1 MNIFDIL
8 GPVMVGPSSSH
19 TAGAARIGYI
29 TRKLLGSRPK
39 KARIGLSGSFAA
51 TGRGHGTDRALVAGL
66 LGMKPDDMRIPDS
79 FSVAKQEGLEFEIY
93 NTQIKEAHPNT
104 ALLDVEGVDGKTIV
118 VQASSL
124 GGGRIM
130 LNELDEIT
138 VNCTGACPT
147 LIIRN
152 EDSPGQVAEVTS
164 VLYGKKVNIKD
175 KDVYMYVQK
184 DTSYEKGIFAN
195 SAVLILGCVF
205 LSGNLVFIAIADII
219 VKPITRLTNATK
231 ELSKGNYNVRVNY
244 VGDDEISKL
253 NQGFNQMAQQLAKQE
268 ETRQKFISDISH
280 EFQTPLT
287 AIQGFAN
294 ILKDEDLPKSQRQ
307 KYADIILFHSKRL
320 STLSK
325 NMLQLTLLEREE
337 VELEY
342 TTFSIVEQLSRVI
355 STQENQ
361 AILKDIEIVFEKP
374 RKDITINGDE
384 QRLEQVWIN
393 IISNAIKYTD
403 NGGLITIKVKK
414 TSKEVEVSIED
425 TGRGMSKE
433 VISHIFERFYRED
446 KARSVE
452 GNGLGLSIVKSIID
466 LHHGNIDVISQV
478 DVGSTFIIKLPNERK
493 TFDLKEKLSLNR
505 KD

>member
-1 MNIFDIL
+1 MMKSIYGKLICGFL
-8 GPVMVGPSSSH
+8 
-19 TAGAARIGYI
+19 I
-29 TRKLLGSRPK
+29 T
-39 KARIGLSGSFAA
+39 IVF
-51 TGRGHGTDRALVAGL
+51 
-66 LGMKPDDMRIPDS
+66 S
-79 FSVAKQEGLEFEIY
+79 FSVAGYVALRSNY
-93 NTQIKEAHPNT
+93 DQIEDMAK
-104 ALLDVEGVDGKTIV
+104 
-118 VQASSL
+118 
-124 GGGRIM
+124 
-130 LNELDEIT
+130 NELNATSEYVAGILNILEDANVSNTMNQYAISSEVNIT
-138 VNCTGACPT
+138 LFSPDYGYYQYGEGST
-147 LIIRN
+147 LPSKETMQKYYYDKRKDGYYHQ
-152 EDSPGQVAEVTS
+152 EKS
-164 VLYGKKVNIKD
+164 VQSYGKKVNIKD

-184 DTSYEKGIFAN
+184 DTSYEKSIFAN

-374 RKDITINGDE
+374 RKDITVNGDE

-446 KARSVE
+446 KARSIE

-493 TFDLKEKLSLNR
+493 SFDLKEKLSLNR

>member
-1 MNIFDIL
+1 MNQYAI
-8 GPVMVGPSSSH
+8 SSEVNITLFSPNY
-19 TAGAARIGYI
+19 GY
-29 TRKLLGSRPK
+29 
-39 KARIGLSGSFAA
+39 FAY
-51 TGRGHGTDRALVAGL
+51 G
-66 LGMKPDDMRIPDS
+66 
-79 FSVAKQEGLEFEIY
+79 
-93 NTQIKEAHPNT
+93 
-104 ALLDVEGVDGKTIV
+104 DGKY
-118 VQASSL
+118 
-124 GGGRIM
+124 
-130 LNELDEIT
+130 
-138 VNCTGACPT
+138 
-147 LIIRN
+147 
-152 EDSPGQVAEVTS
+152 SPSKETMTKYYYDNSKNGYYDVRKNIQS
-164 VLYGKKVNIKD
+164 YGSKTNIKD
-175 KDVYMYVQK
+175 MDVYVYVQK

-205 LSGNLVFIAIADII
+205 LSGNIVFIAIADII

-244 VGDDEISKL
+244 VGDDEISRL

-294 ILKDEDLPKSQRQ
+294 ILKEEDLPKEQRQ

-337 VELEY
+337 VDLEF
-342 TTFSIVEQLSRVI
+342 TTFSIVDQLTRVI

-374 RKDITINGDE
+374 RKNIMVYGDE

-403 NGGLITIKVKK
+403 KGGLITIGIKK
-414 TSKEVEVSIED
+414 TSRDVEVSIED
-425 TGRGMSKE
+425 TGHGMSKE
-433 VISHIFERFYRED
+433 VISHIFERFYREE

-452 GNGLGLSIVKSIID
+452 GNLTG
-466 LHHGNIDVISQV
+466 
-478 DVGSTFIIKLPNERK
+478 
-493 TFDLKEKLSLNR
+493 
-505 KD
+505 

>member
-1 MNIFDIL
+1 MMKSIYGKLICGFL
-8 GPVMVGPSSSH
+8 
-19 TAGAARIGYI
+19 I
-29 TRKLLGSRPK
+29 T
-39 KARIGLSGSFAA
+39 IVF
-51 TGRGHGTDRALVAGL
+51 
-66 LGMKPDDMRIPDS
+66 S
-79 FSVAKQEGLEFEIY
+79 FSVAGYVALRSNY
-93 NTQIKEAHPNT
+93 DQIEDMAK
-104 ALLDVEGVDGKTIV
+104 
-118 VQASSL
+118 
-124 GGGRIM
+124 
-130 LNELDEIT
+130 NELNATSEYVVGILNSLEDANVNNIMNQYAISSEVNITLFSPSYGYYTYGDNKYAPSKVTMTKYYYDESKNGYYDERKNIQ
-138 VNCTGACPT
+138 
-147 LIIRN
+147 
-152 EDSPGQVAEVTS
+152 S
-164 VLYGKKVNIKD
+164 YGSKTNIKD
-175 KDVYMYVQK
+175 MDVYVYVQK
-184 DTSYEKGIFAN
+184 DTSYEKSIFAN

-205 LSGNLVFIAIADII
+205 LSGNIVFIAIADII

-244 VGDDEISKL
+244 VGDDEISRL

-294 ILKDEDLPKSQRQ
+294 ILKEEDLPKEQRQ

-337 VELEY
+337 VDLEF
-342 TTFSIVEQLSRVI
+342 TTFSIVEQLTRVI

-361 AILKDIEIVFEKP
+361 AILKDIEIQFEKP
-374 RKDITINGDE
+374 RKNIMVYGDE

-403 NGGLITIKVKK
+403 KGGLITIGIKK
-414 TSKEVEVSIED
+414 TSRDVEVSIED
-425 TGRGMSKE
+425 TGHGMSKE
-433 VISHIFERFYRED
+433 VISHIFERFYREE
-446 KARSVE
+446 KARSIE

-466 LHHGNIDVISQV
+466 LHHGKIDVISQV
-478 DVGSTFIIKLPNERK
+478 DVGSTFIIKLPGERK
-493 TFDLKEKLSLNR
+493 SFDLKEKLSLNR

>member
-1 MNIFDIL
+1 M
-8 GPVMVGPSSSH
+8 
-19 TAGAARIGYI
+19 
-29 TRKLLGSRPK
+29 
-39 KARIGLSGSFAA
+39 
-51 TGRGHGTDRALVAGL
+51 
-66 LGMKPDDMRIPDS
+66 
-79 FSVAKQEGLEFEIY
+79 
-93 NTQIKEAHPNT
+93 
-104 ALLDVEGVDGKTIV
+104 
-118 VQASSL
+118 
-124 GGGRIM
+124 
-130 LNELDEIT
+130 
-138 VNCTGACPT
+138 
-147 LIIRN
+147 
-152 EDSPGQVAEVTS
+152 
-164 VLYGKKVNIKD
+164 
-175 KDVYMYVQK
+175 
-184 DTSYEKGIFAN
+184 
-195 SAVLILGCVF
+195 ILGCVF

>member
-1 MNIFDIL
+1 MMKSIYGKLICGFL
-8 GPVMVGPSSSH
+8 
-19 TAGAARIGYI
+19 I
-29 TRKLLGSRPK
+29 T
-39 KARIGLSGSFAA
+39 IVF
-51 TGRGHGTDRALVAGL
+51 
-66 LGMKPDDMRIPDS
+66 S
-79 FSVAKQEGLEFEIY
+79 FSVAGYVALRSNY
-93 NTQIKEAHPNT
+93 DQIEDMAK
-104 ALLDVEGVDGKTIV
+104 
-118 VQASSL
+118 
-124 GGGRIM
+124 
-130 LNELDEIT
+130 NELSATNEYVTEILNILEDANISNT
-138 VNCTGACPT
+138 MNQYAISSKVNIT
-147 LIIRN
+147 LF
-152 EDSPGQVAEVTS
+152 SPEYGYYQYGESQILQSKETMQKYYYDKHKDNYYHQENS
-164 VLYGKKVNIKD
+164 IQSYGKKVNIKD

-184 DTSYEKGIFAN
+184 DTSYEKSIFAN

-337 VELEY
+337 VELKY

-374 RKDITINGDE
+374 RKDILVNGDE

-403 NGGLITIKVKK
+403 NGGLIIIKVKK

-446 KARSVE
+446 KARSIE

>member
-1 MNIFDIL
+1 
-8 GPVMVGPSSSH
+8 
-19 TAGAARIGYI
+19 
-29 TRKLLGSRPK
+29 
-39 KARIGLSGSFAA
+39 
-51 TGRGHGTDRALVAGL
+51 
-66 LGMKPDDMRIPDS
+66 
-79 FSVAKQEGLEFEIY
+79 
-93 NTQIKEAHPNT
+93 
-104 ALLDVEGVDGKTIV
+104 
-118 VQASSL
+118 
-124 GGGRIM
+124 
-130 LNELDEIT
+130 
-138 VNCTGACPT
+138 
-147 LIIRN
+147 
-152 EDSPGQVAEVTS
+152 
-164 VLYGKKVNIKD
+164 
-175 KDVYMYVQK
+175 
-184 DTSYEKGIFAN
+184 
-195 SAVLILGCVF
+195 
-205 LSGNLVFIAIADII
+205 
-219 VKPITRLTNATK
+219 
-231 ELSKGNYNVRVNY
+231 
-244 VGDDEISKL
+244 SKL